1 MNSARLHC
9 ARPVTE
15 GGLLMDIHGT
25 CNDSFSKVRDAFALN
40 FDEGLELGA
49 CVAITV
55 EGEPVVDLWAGD
67 ADPQGNPWE
76 KDTIVN
82 VYSTTK
88 TMAATCMLMLAD
100 RGELDFDAPV
110 AQYWPEFAQ
119 NGKEDVL
126 VKHVMSHTAGV
137 PGFDPPVTAEEL
149 YDLDGI
155 AKNLAAQ
162 PLWWGPPGSASGY
175 HAITQGNLEG
185 EILYRITGTR
195 MGEWFRTE
203 VAEPL
208 GADFHMGLPASEDHR
223 VGELTPPE
231 VIATTDLEINNVVV
245 AMDSIAAR
253 TLMSCGLNATEPQ
266 TREWRAAEIPAAGGT
281 GNARS
286 IGRIHSALANGGT
299 VDGVTLMSDA
309 GVRKALE
316 EQIDNFDQVL
326 QGNLRHGIGFG
337 LDFEGWI
344 SSPNPNTMFWGGWGG
359 SLAMIDLDA
368 KTTIT
373 YVMNRMD
380 HRLTGDPRGLRIA
393 NATYD
398 SLG

>member
-1 MNSARLHC
+1 M
-9 ARPVTE
+9 E
-15 GGLLMDIHGT
+15 IHGT
-25 CNDSFSKVRDAFALN
+25 CDDSFSAVQDAFALN
-40 FDEGLELGA
+40 FEEGLEVGA
-49 CVAITV
+49 CVAVTV
-55 EGEPVVDLWAGD
+55 EGEPVVDIWAGD
-67 ADPQGNPWE
+67 ADPHGKPWE
-76 KDTIVN
+76 KDTVVN

-119 NGKEDVL
+119 NGKEGVL

-137 PGFDPPVTAEEL
+137 PGFDPPVTAEQL

-155 AKNLAAQ
+155 AANLAAQ
-162 PLWWGPPGSASGY
+162 SLWWSPPGSASGY

-195 MGEWFRTE
+195 MGEWFRTQ

-208 GADFHMGLPASEDHR
+208 GADFHMGLAASEDAR
-223 VGELTPPE
+223 VGELVPPE
-231 VIATTDLEINNVVV
+231 IVATTDLEINNVVV

-266 TREWRAAEIPAAGGT
+266 TRAWRAAEIPAAGGI

-286 IGRIHSALANGGT
+286 IGRVHSALANGGS
-299 VDGVTLMSDA
+299 VDGVTLLSEA

-326 QGNLRHGIGFG
+326 QARLRHGIGFG
-337 LDFEGWI
+337 LEMDGWI
-344 SSPNPNTMFWGGWGG
+344 SSPNPGCMFWGGWGG
-359 SLAMIDLDA
+359 SIAMIDLDA
-368 KTTIT
+368 HTTVT

-380 HRLTGDPRGLRIA
+380 HQLTGDPRGLRIA
-393 NATYD
+393 EATYA
-398 SLG
+398 SLS